1 MQEGLGFQRKL
12 RQLAK
17 LLQEAWPRV
26 QPSRRFMGFKGAK
39 GAHPGMGDGDSAF
52 QLSQLTCTIP
62 GGAKGSHRPAK
73 TVTGTKKCRSAEY
86 SADRPKVLRNKCRW
100 PLGGAGG
107 GVGKPVGFRDG

>member
-1 MQEGLGFQRKL
+1 MEKL

-26 QPSRRFMGFKGAK
+26 QAPRGERGSKGPKDAN
-39 GAHPGMGDGDSAF
+39 PGMGSGDSAF
-52 QLSQLTCTIP
+52 QLSQLACTIP

-73 TVTGTKKCRSAEY
+73 TVTGTKECRSASY
-86 SADRPKVLRNKCRW
+86 NADRPKVLRNKCRW

-107 GVGKPVGFRDG
+107 GVGQPVGFRDG